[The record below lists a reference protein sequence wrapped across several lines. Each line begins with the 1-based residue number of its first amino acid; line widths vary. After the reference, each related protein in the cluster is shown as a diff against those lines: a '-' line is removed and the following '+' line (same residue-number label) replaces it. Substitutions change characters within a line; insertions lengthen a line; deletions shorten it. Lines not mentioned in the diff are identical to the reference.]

1 MTALAAPDR
10 PEEVWRALAPLLSAP
25 GRSSVRVYDPATGR
39 FSGVARLTR
48 SLPTQPAATYLYTRA
63 GRTHL
68 LALDF
73 DCSRGDRAAVEAD
86 LATAAEWITRCGGMT
101 VSDRSPGGAHLLCPL
116 AIGTTAGVEEITH
129 LVRLL
134 AARLPTLDKTPNTN
148 AHTGCLGAPGT
159 PAKQGGYRQLTGPLS
174 AAIETFTTRSSPSL
188 LPRLYELLGAV
199 TPRTGSPRPAAG
211 TPPPTP
217 ADYCEGDGDDRRLAP
232 AWVRDDP
239 LDPDITQYAQHG
251 TLPTGQRQWNTPSEA
266 RMAVIT
272 AAVARGHSP
281 NTIANLIAPGGPW
294 HHGLGASYTEHCK
307 SNAAAESAMRRDFD
321 KSLTWL
327 CTHVLEHRRRQH
339 KRKNSRGGSG
349 GATGPSG
356 SADLRRWLAAALL
369 WADGEYRGKRARWTV
384 YVVLQTLAWNAYTA
398 GERVNGTWIV
408 GVGGR
413 SLSLGAGLLS
423 HDAVFRVLRDLQKLP
438 GAPLILSRPHVGL
451 DADYYALTRP
461 GGITASKTAV
471 ARVRIEPI
479 HDAWSVL
486 GHHLRRVYELVA
498 YHGITTRA
506 ELYAAAGISPGA
518 GDEAVTA
525 LQIAGLLTRPARG
538 TVAPG
543 DVTLDSIAAAH
554 DTAGQREE
562 RMTRYRVQ
570 RGEWR
575 NWLAR
580 NLEMNVAAA
589 AEATARCAPAGDPD
603 VERSFWT
610 SAMIHGPPPD
620 DDSVNG
626 HYQQAVDT
634 RHITPLRSRANA
646 PGVHRRESPGN
657 PRQGVA

>member
-1 MTALAAPDR
+1 MTAVVAPER
-10 PEEVWRALAPLLSAP
+10 PEAVWRALAPLLSAP
-25 GRSSVRVYDPATGR
+25 GRSSVRIYDPDTGR

-48 SLPTQPAATYLYTRA
+48 SLPTQPAATYLYTRT

-86 LATAAEWITRCGGMT
+86 LATAAEWITRCGGVT

-148 AHTGCLGAPGT
+148 ADTGCLSAPGT
-159 PAKQGGYRQLTGPLS
+159 PAKQGGYRQLSGPLS
-174 AAIETFTTRSSPSL
+174 AAVEAFTTRSSPNL

-199 TPRTGSPRPAAG
+199 TPRTPACRPAAG
-211 TPPPTP
+211 APPPIP

-232 AWVRDDP
+232 AWVREEP
-239 LDPDITQYAQHG
+239 LDPDITQYAQRG
-251 TLPTGQRQWNTPSEA
+251 TLPTGQRQWDTPSEA

-281 NTIANLIAPGGPW
+281 ASIAALIAPGGRW
-294 HHGLGASYTEHCK
+294 HHGLGASYAQHCT
-307 SNAAAESAMRRDFD
+307 SPAAVGTAMRRDFE

-339 KRKNSRGGSG
+339 KTKNSQGGKG
-349 GATGPSG
+349 GTTGPCG
-356 SADLRRWLAAALL
+356 PLDLRRWLASALL
-369 WADGEYRGKRARWTV
+369 WADGEYQGKRARWTV
-384 YVVLQTLAWNAYTA
+384 HAVLQTLAWNAYTA
-398 GERVNGTWIV
+398 GEHINGTWIV

-413 SLSLGAGLLS
+413 NLSLGTGLLS
-423 HDAVFRVLRDLQKLP
+423 HDAVFRVLRDLRERP
-438 GAPLILSRPHVGL
+438 GAPLILSRPHVGV
-451 DADYYALTRP
+451 DADHYALTRP
-461 GGITASKTAV
+461 AGITASIAD
-471 ARVRIEPI
+471 AGRVRIEPI

-506 ELYAAAGISPGA
+506 ELYAVVGTSPGA

-538 TVAPG
+538 TVAAG
-543 DVTLDSIAAAH
+543 SVTLDSIAAAH
-554 DTAGQREE
+554 DTDGQRQE
-562 RMTRYRVQ
+562 RITRYRAQ
-570 RGEWR
+570 RNQWR
-575 NWLAR
+575 NWLAD
-580 NLEMNVAAA
+580 NLHGHVAAA
-589 AEATARCAPAGDPD
+589 AEATARSAPSEDPD
-603 VERSFWT
+603 IQRTFWT
-610 SAMIHGPPPD
+610 SVMTHGPPPGA
-620 DDSVNG
+620 DDSVNND
-626 HYQQAVDT
+626 HQQALDKVLAT
-634 RHITPLRSRANA
+634 IGGRILL
-646 PGVHRRESPGN
+646 SP
-657 PRQGVA
+657 